1 MPRIA
6 NDVSPNLAKRIERET
21 QRCTAPGGEGE
32 SGNWREGWAD
42 GDVRCFGEIGDVGQ
56 PLIHRHIERTIKLE
70 TRVDEFRGR
79 ARLNPISAVGGP
91 NGDATVRYISLCP
104 CIFYTG

>member
-1 MPRIA
+1 MYSAGGGRVGIG
-6 NDVSPNLAKRIERET
+6 ERDGRT
-21 QRCTAPGGEGE
+21 
-32 SGNWREGWAD
+32 

-91 NGDATVRYISLCP
+91 NNGADGQIYIPVSVHILHRVREI
-104 CIFYTG
+104 GAGREN